1 MENNTNQIKDATLT
15 FISII
20 DPVQFALIET
30 ILQYK

>member
-15 FISII
+15 FTSII